1 MTGLSLVAILLTF
14 TLLYVSTFVFH
25 RSLFL
30 RMTIVT
36 YLVLISSGIYFSFE
50 TYKGWPSKE
59 KLTHGYL
66 VYSVTIE
73 PSPEGPGAIYFW
85 AIPEEEDLNV
95 LQDFLT
101 YKFELLSPRAY
112 YLPYSKEAAQKFGD
126 ANEKVKQGFIVEIGG
141 EQKKSGQENGEGDQ
155 QQDGESGS
163 SSGSGEQQKYDVP
176 HLTIISPD
184 EVLRKGAK

>member
-14 TLLYVSTFVFH
+14 TLLYVSTFAFH

-30 RMTIVT
+30 RLTIVT

-59 KLTHGYL
+59 KLVHGYL
-66 VYSVTIE
+66 VYSITIE
-73 PSPEGPGAIYFW
+73 PSAEEPGAIYFW
-85 AIPEEEDLNV
+85 AIPEEKELNV

-101 YKFELLSPRAY
+101 YKFEMTAPRAY
-112 YLPYSKEAAQKFGD
+112 YLPYSKEAAERFGD
-126 ANEKVKQGFIVEIGG
+126 ANEKLKQGFVVEIGG
-141 EQKKSGQENGEGDQ
+141 EQKQSDQEGKGDQ

-163 SSGSGEQQKYDVP
+163 STGSGEQQKYDVP

-184 EVLRKGAK
+184 EILRKGAK